1 MKILDKIVVG
11 LAYALLA
18 MIAGYLIGNI
28 IILVNMK

>member
-18 MIAGYLIGNI
+18 MIAGYLVGNI
-28 IILVNMK
+28 IILVNI